1 MSAIGIVTVSE
12 RAVMQIAAHI
22 AKQHDGVKRLTDKK
36 SGDGIT
42 RAIKGSRDTKGVY
55 ILKSKQGLALEI
67 CIICSYGI
75 NTVRLCADIT
85 KRIRSE
91 LCEVGFRIKEINVR
105 IMGVE

>member
-1 MSAIGIVTVSE
+1 MSAMGTVTVSE

-22 AKQHDGVKRLTDKK
+22 AKQCDGVKRLTDKK

-42 RAIKGSRDTKGVY
+42 RAIKRSRDTKGVY
-55 ILKSKQGLALEI
+55 ILKSKNGFAIEI

-75 NTVRLCADIT
+75 NTVKLCGDIT
-85 KRIRSE
+85 NRIKSE
-91 LCEVGFRIKEINVR
+91 LDNMGFREKEINVR

>member
-22 AKQHDGVKRLTDKK
+22 AKQYDGVKRLTDKK

-42 RAIKGSRDTKGVY
+42 RAIKGSKDTKGVY
-55 ILKSKQGLALEI
+55 LSKSKQGFALEI

-75 NTVRLCADIT
+75 NTVKLCADIT
-85 KRIRSE
+85 NRIKSE
-91 LCEVGFRIKEINVR
+91 LNDMGFKVREINVR

>member
-12 RAVMQIAAHI
+12 RAVMQLVAHI
-22 AKQHDGVKRLTDKK
+22 TKQYDGVKRLTDKK

-55 ILKSKQGLALEI
+55 ILKSKQGFTLEI

-75 NTVRLCADIT
+75 NTVKLCADIT
-85 KRIRSE
+85 NRIRSE
-91 LCEVGFRIKEINVR
+91 LGEAGFKIKEINVR